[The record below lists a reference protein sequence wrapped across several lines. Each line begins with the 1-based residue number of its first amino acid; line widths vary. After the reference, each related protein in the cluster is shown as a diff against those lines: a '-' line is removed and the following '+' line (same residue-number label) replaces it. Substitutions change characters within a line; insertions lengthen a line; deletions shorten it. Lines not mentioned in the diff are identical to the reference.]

1 MCVPSSLGHTGGYLN
16 QNCDAVIDRCLKR
29 CIVFRGVHSK
39 HSATTAAPITRGL
52 DNLASALEIHSDID
66 CLFFAK
72 TSRSCFTC
80 QIPREPQIG
89 LRPNNS
95 RAWGFASAGP
105 SNNGLA
111 HGRRCGFCVGR
122 SVAIAVRIAACASS
136 PCTLNEFDPN
146 SVRTDSSNYQ
156 LLNPDRRAPVPYWT
170 GNQREWSPWLACGLK
185 KVKIQI
191 ATLAAID
198 HAVHLPYLVR
208 QDPGRIG
215 RVIIRKRRNQGSS
228 YCMLF
233 GPHSRAIALCVA
245 YRAKTERTSPFKNQ
259 H

>member
-1 MCVPSSLGHTGGYLN
+1 MTAWYYSVVCIMCVPSSLGHTGGYLN

-95 RAWGFASAGP
+95 RAWVSQARVLKQWPCTRAK
-105 SNNGLA
+105 
-111 HGRRCGFCVGR
+111 
-122 SVAIAVRIAACASS
+122 VRILRW
-136 PCTLNEFDPN
+136 T
-146 SVRTDSSNYQ
+146 VRGDRGTDSRLRQ
-156 LLNPDRRAPVPYWT
+156 QPL
-170 GNQREWSPWLACGLK
+170 
-185 KVKIQI
+185 
-191 ATLAAID
+191 
-198 HAVHLPYLVR
+198 HAK
-208 QDPGRIG
+208 RI
-215 RVIIRKRRNQGSS
+215 
-228 YCMLF
+228 
-233 GPHSRAIALCVA
+233 
-245 YRAKTERTSPFKNQ
+245 
-259 H
+259 